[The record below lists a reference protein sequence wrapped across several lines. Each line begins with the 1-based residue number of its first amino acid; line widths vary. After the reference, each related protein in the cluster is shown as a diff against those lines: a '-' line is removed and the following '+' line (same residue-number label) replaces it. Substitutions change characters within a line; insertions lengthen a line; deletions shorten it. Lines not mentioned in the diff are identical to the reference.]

1 MSLTDIFWLFQ
12 LAIDPL
18 LIYLSYYQRFISYSM
33 LLWEGRT
40 VGSLMVVDR
49 SLGSMDQIVSH
60 CSWRLVIYC
69 IYLS

>member
-60 CSWRLVIYC
+60 CSWRVVIY
-69 IYLS
+69 